1 LLFLEQFCPRLFK
14 IERRVIDKQPF
25 LKFRCQRV
33 HGSEQ
38 ILSGD
43 AVRMARRRA
52 KKRVQLSEGTNLCK
66 SFNVWPLSITHQ
78 LPLIPVGVLCILER
92 VPRGG
97 KCANLAFDFMLV
109 RLAFA
114 PAIIVDL
121 LSNDASGDPSGKQRA
136 AAANEPSGKILVSCH
151 RAAEP
156 FWKLQTRNIHETPG
170 NFGVIG
176 SPSVSKSQSANDNCR
191 QSACESEACE
201 DAVPIHAR
209 HATDNGRQPVDNG
222 RQPDCNDDCKRRS
235 TSSSSSNNAFL
246 QNRKQRRDGNAE
258 RAAAHLVARGFGI
271 YHPPFDKNV
280 PRCGARATHVE
291 RRSLLP
297 GYLFLFVWDLNR
309 HWRRVRACPG
319 VIDLLLD
326 GSGRPAIVAEEIIDY
341 LQAKEFSES
350 GFRNFKRNRRKRRS
364 AQPSDIE
371 DYIVTIKTY
380 SALEGIEQL
389 DHDQRFN
396 LFRKAMGL
404 EQ

>member
-1 LLFLEQFCPRLFK
+1 MDFVGPKSSRKRIARSEVRESAHIAHLVEDFIGRLRARRAELATRSSAPRAAMTRRRALSCGRSSISIRRPSWGGGFILMQFFIVRPNRVVQTKDDISDNIVIVGNLNTLSSVQSRCLLFLERLCPRLFK

-52 KKRVQLSEGTNLCK
+52 KKRVQLSEGTNPCK

-92 VPRGG
+92 VPTGG
-97 KCANLAFDFMLV
+97 KCANLAFDFMLA

-156 FWKLQTRNIHETPG
+156 FWKLRTRNIHETPG

-176 SPSVSKSQSANDNCR
+176 GPSVSKSQSANDNCR

-222 RQPDCNDDCKRRS
+222 RQSDCNDDCKPRS
-235 TSSSSSNNAFL
+235 KKRWVSSSELAPMKL
-246 QNRKQRRDGNAE
+246 
-258 RAAAHLVARGFGI
+258 
-271 YHPPFDKNV
+271 
-280 PRCGARATHVE
+280 
-291 RRSLLP
+291 
-297 GYLFLFVWDLNR
+297 
-309 HWRRVRACPG
+309 
-319 VIDLLLD
+319 
-326 GSGRPAIVAEEIIDY
+326 
-341 LQAKEFSES
+341 
-350 GFRNFKRNRRKRRS
+350 
-364 AQPSDIE
+364 
-371 DYIVTIKTY
+371 
-380 SALEGIEQL
+380 
-389 DHDQRFN
+389 
-396 LFRKAMGL
+396 
-404 EQ
+404 